1 MEVQRCYATSLL
13 VSLVLLIDR
22 LPWPSAPVKRPRG
35 RPKTYSD
42 RLILKA
48 LVIMII
54 RRLYTAY
61 ALLTFLDQDDA
72 VAQQLR
78 LLLYE
83 QGRFPT
89 RRTWE
94 RRSPLP
100 PVAWLDR
107 LLWAASGRRAHAV
120 GPPRTRRRGG
130 QHALEN
136 EWRRLAQEAQGSRRD
151 SPYVD

>member
-1 MEVQRCYATSLL
+1 MLRQTSLL

-72 VAQQLR
+72 VARQLR
-78 LLLYE
+78 PLLHE

-94 RRSPLP
+94 RRPGGTAPAS
-100 PVAWLDR
+100 ARLDR
-107 LLWAASGRRAHAV
+107 LLWASSGGSCSRP
-120 GPPRTRRRGG
+120 GPPTDAPRRSTAR
-130 QHALEN
+130 
-136 EWRRLAQEAQGSRRD
+136 
-151 SPYVD
+151 P